1 LRHQVHHSI
10 TATNTDIKVGVK
22 ETSMLKTILL
32 MENFQWDD
40 PAKAPE
46 LWKAQDP
53 PMLTLVSLK
62 LMLLTDGSSI
72 QSH

>member
-1 LRHQVHHSI
+1 
-10 TATNTDIKVGVK
+10 
-22 ETSMLKTILL
+22 MLKTILL

-46 LWKAQDP
+46 LWKAQDHP
-53 PMLTLVSLK
+53 ILTLVSLK